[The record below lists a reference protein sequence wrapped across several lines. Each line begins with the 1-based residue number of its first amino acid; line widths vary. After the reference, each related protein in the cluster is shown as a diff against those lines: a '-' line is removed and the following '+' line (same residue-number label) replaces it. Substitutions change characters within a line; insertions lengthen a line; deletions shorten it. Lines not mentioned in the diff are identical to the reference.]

1 MASAVTI
8 DKLFTQQK
16 IEMLENDPGSASATI
31 VSTNG
36 STFVGK
42 DMSTYGGFAVV
53 AMPTVASSA
62 ITLLEIVASD
72 SADMST
78 NVTVVVATATV
89 AADAPLVDYVCL
101 ECTSEQIKEV
111 DTSAVGLR
119 YVAARITSA
128 NSGDEHVVTYIR
140 HTPRFAQD
148 GLTANLIS

>member
-8 DKLFTQQK
+8 DKLFTQAK
-16 IEMLENDPGSASATI
+16 IEMLDNDPGSASATI
-31 VSTNG
+31 VSANG

-53 AMPTVASSA
+53 AMPTVSSSE
-62 ITLLEIVASD
+62 ITKLEIVASD

-78 NVTVVVATATV
+78 NVTVVVASGV
-89 AADAPLVDYVCL
+89 LAANAPLVDYVGI
-101 ECTSEQIKEV
+101 ECTAAQIKEV
-111 DTSAVGLR
+111 DTSNVGLR

-128 NSGDEHVVTYIR
+128 NSGDEHAVTYIR

-148 GLTANLIS
+148 GLTADNIS